1 LLFLKKKQP
10 CTLPETP
17 QELEDRYKWAGTCE
31 NVGLADTLSTNRSRA
46 LRLLVVRIG
55 AMGDVLHAL
64 PAVSALRAAHP
75 DWQIDW
81 AVEPRWMPL
90 LCAQSAAE
98 PRSAAMPLVD
108 HIHPVASKEWRKQ
121 PFARQ
126 TRAAVLAL
134 RRTLRDQHYDLCLD
148 LQGSIRSA
156 VVGSLANAGSFIG
169 ALHPREAPARW
180 FYSQRVL
187 LHKAHVIEQAC
198 EIASLAA
205 NEPLRP
211 AKAML
216 PVDEAAEAWCASR
229 LQQMGGRR
237 FVVMNPGAGWGAK
250 RWPIE
255 RYGEVAAGL
264 AAHGYLT
271 LVNAG
276 PGEETLA
283 EAVVAA
289 SRHTAQMVFGSIGQL
304 TSFLRHAS
312 LFIGGDTGPLHLA
325 AALQCPVAGI
335 YGPTD
340 PARNGPYATLNIV
353 LRHPESKRDHTR
365 HAAPEAGL
373 LTITP
378 QAVLQ
383 AALTLLQEPHQHSSS
398 RETE

>member
-1 LLFLKKKQP
+1 MLI
-10 CTLPETP
+10 
-17 QELEDRYKWAGTCE
+17 
-31 NVGLADTLSTNRSRA
+31 
-46 LRLLVVRIG
+46 VRIG
-55 AMGDVLHAL
+55 AMGDILHAL

-81 AVEPRWMPL
+81 AVEPRWML
-90 LCAQSAAE
+90 LLSATASAL
-98 PRSAAMPLVD
+98 PRTAAMPLVD
-108 HIHPVASKEWRKQ
+108 HIYEVPTKAWRKR
-121 PFARQ
+121 PFAKQ
-126 TRAAVLAL
+126 TRREILDLRRAL
-134 RRTLRDQHYDLCLD
+134 RSQQYDLCLD

-156 VVGSLANAGSFIG
+156 VVGHLARAEAFVG

-187 LHKAHVIEQAC
+187 LHKPHVIEQAC
-198 EIASLAA
+198 EIAGTAVDAA
-205 NEPLRP
+205 LLP

-216 PVDEAAEAWCASR
+216 PVDEAAEAWCASK
-229 LQQMGGRR
+229 LQQMGGKG

-250 RWPIE
+250 RWPVE
-255 RYGEVAAGL
+255 HFGAVAEGL
-264 AAHGYLT
+264 AMHGFVT

-276 PGEETLA
+276 PGEEALA

-289 SRHTAQMVFGSIGQL
+289 SNKTAQMIFCSIGQL

-312 LFIGGDTGPLHLA
+312 LFLGGDTGPLHLA
-325 AALQCPVAGI
+325 AALQCPVVGI

-340 PARNGPYATLNIV
+340 PARNGPYGTKNIV
-353 LRHPESKRDHTR
+353 LRHPESKLDHSR

-378 QAVLQ
+378 QAVLD
-383 AALTLLQEPHQHSSS
+383 AALTLLHEPHQHSSS